1 MTIVMRCDE
10 KDRLVG
16 YLYDE
21 CSAAERSAVEAH
33 LARCVV
39 CAAELE
45 GLKDVRTHLA
55 GWNAPRTDLGFRIT
69 REPVPPVASH
79 RTWTLPAW
87 VQAAAAVLV
96 LAAGAGLA
104 NLQIEYGS
112 GGVTLRTGWANARQ
126 DVPATAGRPAPQ
138 LATAEQLRELEQRM
152 RAALTAT
159 QSAGA
164 APATSPAG
172 TSAPRTTAAGSPDV
186 AQQVRAILADSEER
200 QRKEFAFRLAQAVRD
215 LESQR
220 SADLVRI
227 DQNLRQ
233 LEGVTGEQVQGQHE
247 MMNYLRR
254 VSSSPRP

>member
-1 MTIVMRCDE
+1 
-10 KDRLVG
+10 
-16 YLYDE
+16 
-21 CSAAERSAVEAH
+21 
-33 LARCVV
+33 
-39 CAAELE
+39 
-45 GLKDVRTHLA
+45 
-55 GWNAPRTDLGFRIT
+55 
-69 REPVPPVASH
+69 
-79 RTWTLPAW
+79 
-87 VQAAAAVLV
+87 
-96 LAAGAGLA
+96 
-104 NLQIEYGS
+104 
-112 GGVTLRTGWANARQ
+112 
-126 DVPATAGRPAPQ
+126 
-138 LATAEQLRELEQRM
+138 M

-172 TSAPRTTAAGSPDV
+172 PSAPRTTAAGSPDV

>member
-1 MTIVMRCDE
+1 MTIVMRCEE

-33 LARCVV
+33 LSRCAI
-39 CAAELE
+39 CAAELD
-45 GLKDVRTHLA
+45 GLRGVRTHLA
-55 GWNAPRTDLGFRIT
+55 GWTEPRVDLGFRIT
-69 REPVPPVASH
+69 RDPVAPMPH
-79 RTWTLPAW
+79 RSWTIPAW
-87 VQAAAAVLV
+87 AQAAAAVLV

-112 GGVTLRTGWANARQ
+112 GGLTLRTGWGSAPGNVA
-126 DVPATAGRPAPQ
+126 PTAEAPAPKV
-138 LATAEQLRELEQRM
+138 ATVEQLQELEQRL
-152 RAALTAT
+152 RAALAST
-159 QSAGA
+159 QSTPLAG
-164 APATSPAG
+164 SPA
-172 TSAPRTTAAGSPDV
+172 PRAAAAGSPEL
-186 AQQVRAILADSEER
+186 APQIRAIVAESEER

-215 LESQR
+215 LENQR
-220 SADLVRI
+220 STDLVRI
-227 DQNLRQ
+227 EQNLRQ

>member
-1 MTIVMRCDE
+1 MTIVMRCEE

-33 LARCVV
+33 LSRCAI
-39 CAAELE
+39 CAAELD
-45 GLKDVRTHLA
+45 GLRGVRTHLA
-55 GWNAPRTDLGFRIT
+55 GWTEPRVDLGFRIT
-69 REPVPPVASH
+69 RDPVAPMPH
-79 RTWTLPAW
+79 RSWTIPAW
-87 VQAAAAVLV
+87 AQAAAAVLV

-112 GGVTLRTGWANARQ
+112 GGLTLRTGWGSAPGNVA
-126 DVPATAGRPAPQ
+126 PTAEAPAPKV
-138 LATAEQLRELEQRM
+138 ATVEQLQELEQRL
-152 RAALTAT
+152 RAALASR
-159 QSAGA
+159 QSAPPA
-164 APATSPAG
+164 ASLAGSPAG
-172 TSAPRTTAAGSPDV
+172 RAAAAGSPEL
-186 AQQVRAILADSEER
+186 APQIRAIVAESEER

-215 LESQR
+215 LENQR
-220 SADLVRI
+220 STDLVRI
-227 DQNLRQ
+227 EQNLRQ

>member
-1 MTIVMRCDE
+1 MTIVMRCEE

-33 LARCVV
+33 LSRCAI
-39 CAAELE
+39 CAAELD
-45 GLKDVRTHLA
+45 GLRGVRTHLA
-55 GWNAPRTDLGFRIT
+55 SWTEPRVDLGFRIT
-69 REPVPPVASH
+69 RDPVAPMSH
-79 RTWTLPAW
+79 RSWTIPAW
-87 VQAAAAVLV
+87 AQAAAAVLV

-112 GGVTLRTGWANARQ
+112 GGLTLRTGW
-126 DVPATAGRPAPQ
+126 GSAPGNV
-138 LATAEQLRELEQRM
+138 APTAEAAAPKVATVEQLQEVEQRL
-152 RAALTAT
+152 RAALASR
-159 QSAGA
+159 QSAPPA
-164 APATSPAG
+164 ASLAGSPA
-172 TSAPRTTAAGSPDV
+172 ARAAAAGSPEL
-186 AQQVRAILADSEER
+186 APQIRAIVAESEER

-215 LESQR
+215 LENQR
-220 SADLVRI
+220 STDLVRI
-227 DQNLRQ
+227 EQNLRQ

>member
-1 MTIVMRCDE
+1 
-10 KDRLVG
+10 
-16 YLYDE
+16 
-21 CSAAERSAVEAH
+21 
-33 LARCVV
+33 LA
-39 CAAELE
+39 
-45 GLKDVRTHLA
+45 
-55 GWNAPRTDLGFRIT
+55 
-69 REPVPPVASH
+69 
-79 RTWTLPAW
+79 
-87 VQAAAAVLV
+87 
-96 LAAGAGLA
+96 
-104 NLQIEYGS
+104 
-112 GGVTLRTGWANARQ
+112 
-126 DVPATAGRPAPQ
+126 
-138 LATAEQLRELEQRM
+138 
-152 RAALTAT
+152 AT

-164 APATSPAG
+164 APETSPAG

>member
-1 MTIVMRCDE
+1 MTIVMRCEE

-33 LARCVV
+33 LSRCAI
-39 CAAELE
+39 CAAELD
-45 GLKDVRTHLA
+45 GLRGVRTHLA
-55 GWNAPRTDLGFRIT
+55 GWTEPRVDLGFRIT
-69 REPVPPVASH
+69 RDPVAPMPH
-79 RTWTLPAW
+79 RSWTIPAW
-87 VQAAAAVLV
+87 AQAAAAVLV

-112 GGVTLRTGWANARQ
+112 GGLTLRTGWGSAPGNVA
-126 DVPATAGRPAPQ
+126 PTAEAPAPKV
-138 LATAEQLRELEQRM
+138 ATVEQLQEVEQRL
-152 RAALTAT
+152 RAALASR
-159 QSAGA
+159 QSAPPA
-164 APATSPAG
+164 ASLAGSPAG
-172 TSAPRTTAAGSPDV
+172 RAAAAGSPEL
-186 AQQVRAILADSEER
+186 APQIRAIVAESEER

-215 LESQR
+215 LENQR
-220 SADLVRI
+220 STDLVRI
-227 DQNLRQ
+227 EQNLRQ